1 MTKHSKQKTESL
13 RAWDVA
19 EDRWCRYAT
28 RVPNIITMI
37 SLGAR
42 THRASINL
50 AEDGGTT
57 QRICILDDT
66 GFAIM
71 IQRHGLAKPL
81 MCLFIRHKLSRSRA
95 EERAARVVLGLG
107 LGPPRI
113 RSPVPANDKCTGR
126 VTITKEPVQE
136 CYGSSR
142 NSKAALICPHPSLES
157 PQIFVPI
164 RGGGL
169 NLFCC
174 STKIEKV
181 TSSRA

>member
-1 MTKHSKQKTESL
+1 MQPESQHHNNDIPGSSHTQGQHQL
-13 RAWDVA
+13 GRGR
-19 EDRWCRYAT
+19 ET
-28 RVPNIITMI
+28 RK
-37 SLGAR
+37 
-42 THRASINL
+42 
-50 AEDGGTT
+50 
-57 QRICILDDT
+57 RICILDDT

-71 IQRHGLAKPL
+71 IQRHGLAKSQ

-142 NSKAALICPHPSLES
+142 NSKAALICPHPLLES

-164 RGGGL
+164 REGGL

-181 TSSRA
+181 TSSQVEMIYLNSIFGAFL